1 MNAVSHQERR
11 IPFADLDQ
19 LKPWIVVFVSDLNGM
34 FNLPENV
41 TLTDVVRKCECDA
54 SIVNV
59 TRDIAKH
66 QIDGAWWQIGGSKSD
81 RQKEGDHAW
90 SWTKIVGEVRQDRFA
105 KLVAVQTPDG
115 EIQGAIKY
123 LFDGTSLLEPEKHSI
138 FVEYLAAAPQN
149 RDWLVNPPK
158 YRGAGTALVFYVVC
172 ESWISGFQGRVTLV
186 SLASEKT
193 RDFYSGRGFL
203 EVSTLEDGN
212 VEFELTPIAA
222 ERWLRQ
228 RRMLR

>member
-1 MNAVSHQERR
+1 
-11 IPFADLDQ
+11 
-19 LKPWIVVFVSDLNGM
+19 M
-34 FNLPENV
+34 FNLPDKV
-41 TLTDVVRKCECDA
+41 TLTDVVRKSECDA
-54 SIVNV
+54 SIVSL
-59 TRDIAKH
+59 TREIAKH
-66 QIDGAWWQIGGSKSD
+66 QMDAAWWQIGGSKSD

-123 LFDGTSLLEPEKHSI
+123 LFDGESLLQPGEPSI

-149 RDWLVNPPK
+149 REWLVNPPK
-158 YRGAGTALVFYVVC
+158 YRGVGTALVFYAVC
-172 ESWISGFQGRVTLV
+172 DSWISGRQGRVTLV
-186 SLASEKT
+186 SLSSEKT
-193 RDFYSGRGFL
+193 REFYTRRGFS

-212 VEFELTPIAA
+212 VEFEMTSIAA

-228 RRMLR
+228 RGMLR

>member
-1 MNAVSHQERR
+1 
-11 IPFADLDQ
+11 
-19 LKPWIVVFVSDLNGM
+19 M
-34 FNLPENV
+34 FNLPDKV
-41 TLTDVVRKCECDA
+41 TLTDVVRKSECDA
-54 SIVNV
+54 SIVSV

-66 QIDGAWWQIGGSKSD
+66 QMDAAWWQIGGSKSD

-90 SWTKIVGEVRQDRFA
+90 NWTKIVGEVRQDRFA

-123 LFDGTSLLEPEKHSI
+123 LFDGESLLQPGEPSI

-149 RDWLVNPPK
+149 REWMVNPPK
-158 YRGAGTALVFYVVC
+158 YRGVGTALVFYAVC
-172 ESWISGFQGRVTLV
+172 DSWISGRQGRVTLV
-186 SLASEKT
+186 SLSSEKT
-193 RDFYSGRGFL
+193 REFYTRRGFS

-212 VEFELTPIAA
+212 VEFEMTSIAA

-228 RRMLR
+228 RGMLR

>member
-1 MNAVSHQERR
+1 
-11 IPFADLDQ
+11 
-19 LKPWIVVFVSDLNGM
+19 M
-34 FNLPENV
+34 FNLPDKV
-41 TLTDVVRKCECDA
+41 TLTDVVRKCVCDA
-54 SIVNV
+54 SIVSV

-66 QIDGAWWQIGGSKSD
+66 QMDAAWWQIGGSKSD

-105 KLVAVQTPDG
+105 NLVAVQTPDG

-123 LFDGTSLLEPEKHSI
+123 LFDGESLLEPGEPSI

-158 YRGAGTALVFYVVC
+158 YRGVGTALVFYAVC
-172 ESWISGFQGRVTLV
+172 DSWISGRQGRVTLV
-186 SLASEKT
+186 SLSSEKT
-193 RDFYSGRGFL
+193 REFYTRRGFS

-212 VEFELTPIAA
+212 VEFEMTSIAA

-228 RRMLR
+228 RGMLR